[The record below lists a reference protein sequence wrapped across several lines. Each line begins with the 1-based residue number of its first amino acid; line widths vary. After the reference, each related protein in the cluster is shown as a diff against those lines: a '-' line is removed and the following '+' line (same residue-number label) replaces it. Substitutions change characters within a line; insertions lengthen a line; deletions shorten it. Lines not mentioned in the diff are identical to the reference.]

1 VRFRPTS
8 IQILILALAPG
19 AVTAQEPESGLREAY
34 FRAVGEHFE
43 IPFQEVTII
52 GEWELTPDEVPVVLF
67 LAGRAGVTPDA
78 LIGSRRSGRP
88 WREVARRFGVGPQAF
103 HLPLPENIRLGT
115 LARAYEEFRARP
127 ASEWFEIQ
135 LEDPDIIALVN
146 LRVLGEQTRV
156 LPGRILSA
164 REEAGSFMRAYPLLI
179 RR

>member
-1 VRFRPTS
+1 MRFRPTS

-67 LAGRAGVTPDA
+67 LARRAGVTPDA

-88 WREVARRFGVGPQAF
+88 WREVARRFGVGPHAF
-103 HLPLPENIRLGT
+103 HLPLPENIRSKVGLT
-115 LARAYEEFRARP
+115 VKITA
-127 ASEWFEIQ
+127 
-135 LEDPDIIALVN
+135 
-146 LRVLGEQTRV
+146 
-156 LPGRILSA
+156 ILLK
-164 REEAGSFMRAYPLLI
+164 F
-179 RR
+179 